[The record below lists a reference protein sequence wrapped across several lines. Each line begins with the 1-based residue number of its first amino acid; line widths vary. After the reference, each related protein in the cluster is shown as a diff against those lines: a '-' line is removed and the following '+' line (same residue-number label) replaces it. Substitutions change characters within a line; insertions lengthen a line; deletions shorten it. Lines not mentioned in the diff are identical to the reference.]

1 MLTLLIIINLTI
13 MAAIFGYAFA
23 CTAIV
28 HPAMMVARRETSVE
42 FFKPFF
48 HKSQHLQLGLSMAVV
63 VISLI
68 ISFISSNWVWFIGGL
83 VLQLSGPYTI
93 KILMPVNNRIM
104 ADGADVNSAAMI
116 SDLGSWGKLHL
127 PRTLMAGAIF
137 ILFAFLAVNG

>member
-28 HPAMMVARRETSVE
+28 HPTMMVTSRQTSVE

-48 HKSQHLQLGLSMAVV
+48 HKSQHLQLILSLAIVA
-63 VISLI
+63 ISLI
-68 ISFISSNWVWFIGGL
+68 ISFMSGNWAWFIGGL

-104 ADGADVNSAAMI
+104 ADGADINSAEMAN
-116 SDLGSWGKLHL
+116 DLGSWGKLHL
-127 PRTLMAGAIF
+127 PRTLIAGAIF
-137 ILFAFLAVNG
+137 VLFAFLAVNG